1 MELNQS
7 RTEAF
12 VRLNKLRERN
22 FLCDAVLRSEDGGVF
37 PVHRVILSM
46 SSEYFR
52 ALFTTTLHTG
62 EATNIL
68 LHGISSVVMTQILDY
83 VYFREVDI
91 RSDNACK
98 LLVAADY
105 LCIPDIIKLCC
116 DYLMDAKDTIDA
128 DNCFGILRVARLHSF
143 ADLKTHA
150 RSFVLRHFVELSR
163 QSEELLELPVE
174 ELQAIIESEEL
185 NVKDEKVVWE
195 CILRWINR
203 HPDSRKGQ
211 IAGLLKG
218 VRLGLLDETF
228 LKEEVSKHPY
238 VTGNKAC
245 KAVISETLTFLDDVK
260 SLTKKY
266 KEFITP
272 RIAYP
277 QIPQDVLFAIGGY
290 RDGTM
295 TDVIEAYDARAD
307 RWTVVEGVDSI
318 GRRAHHRTAVVG
330 FDIYVVGGCNG
341 EEVLSSCF
349 CFNAVTKTC
358 REVAPMHECRYKL
371 SVAVLRGSV
380 YAMGGVACRVIHRTA
395 EIYDRKSN
403 QWSMIAPMNT
413 GRICASAA
421 ALNDKIYVAGGC
433 VNLFSPLNSVEVYD
447 PDTNR
452 WTFVAP
458 MLSRRASFSC
468 VEYHGCLYALG
479 GFNETSGVIRT
490 EKYDAAE
497 DTWIKIPYMNFY
509 ARGLNTEAIDDMIFV
524 ISGYY
529 NGTDFVSHV
538 ACFHD
543 KENRW
548 YQLAEMNV
556 CRNFLSTCVI
566 KNLPNAS
573 DYAYKHREKM
583 MEEQTKKRR
592 RSNVQ
597 EEGGEMLT
605 RRRRIVKEC

>member
-1 MELNQS
+1 MEMELNQS

-421 ALNDKIYVAGGC
+421 ALN
-433 VNLFSPLNSVEVYD
+433 
-447 PDTNR
+447 
-452 WTFVAP
+452 
-458 MLSRRASFSC
+458 
-468 VEYHGCLYALG
+468 G